1 VPAETLTFLFTD
13 IEGSTALFERV
24 GEVYT
29 QSLELHHGILRREVE
44 AHDGRI
50 IRNTGDGVI
59 ACFDKVHSAII
70 SAVAAQQAFWSGTW
84 PPETGPP
91 RVRMGIHRGP
101 VEFHDGDFRGL
112 TMHHAARVMSAAHG
126 MQILCSLAVQEL
138 LDADSINARD
148 LGLYRLKGIQQPI
161 RLFEVVHGKE
171 YPDFPPLNV
180 PAAFVHFLPTP
191 PTQYYGR
198 EAEIEDL
205 ARLLAPP
212 VAGELRR
219 NSGRLVTLHGPG
231 GTGKTRLALEVARR
245 LLPAY
250 LNAVWF
256 VSLAE
261 LRDPEL
267 ILDRLRE
274 TLGLAA
280 ELQRTILSQIAEYL
294 GPQPCL
300 LVLDNL
306 EQLLPGAAETVSE
319 LLSAIPSVA
328 CLVTS
333 RVRVNLSTE
342 LGYPVVALPSAVQAW
357 PVLIARSRS

>member
-1 VPAETLTFLFTD
+1 V
-13 IEGSTALFERV
+13 
-24 GEVYT
+24 
-29 QSLELHHGILRREVE
+29 
-44 AHDGRI
+44 
-50 IRNTGDGVI
+50 
-59 ACFDKVHSAII
+59 
-70 SAVAAQQAFWSGTW
+70 
-84 PPETGPP
+84 
-91 RVRMGIHRGP
+91 
-101 VEFHDGDFRGL
+101 
-112 TMHHAARVMSAAHG
+112 
-126 MQILCSLAVQEL
+126 

-342 LGYPVVALPSAVQAW
+342 LGYPVVALPSPHSSLQRRNCWQQRPRGFSLIGRAPFGGTLRCRHRMQRILPALSAHLKGFRWRLSSPPHAW
-357 PVLIARSRS
+357 GF